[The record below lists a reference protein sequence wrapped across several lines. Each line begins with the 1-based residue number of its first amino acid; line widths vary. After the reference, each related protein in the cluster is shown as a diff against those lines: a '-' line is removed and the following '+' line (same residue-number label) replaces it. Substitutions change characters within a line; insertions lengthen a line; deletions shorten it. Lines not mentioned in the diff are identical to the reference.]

1 MRHHSMLH
9 WLLVCS
15 LSCLGLCVAA
25 KAQQESGQQKEQQPS
40 SNVTSLEEN
49 KTPEPSA
56 PVAPVDP
63 GTYVIGAEDQLR
75 IRVWKEPE
83 VSGDV
88 VVRPDGKITMPLI
101 GEVQAGGKTPTV
113 LAQHIGEKLGQFINR
128 PEVLV
133 EVRGV
138 RSKKY
143 YITGQ
148 VNRTGS
154 FPLTVPTTV
163 LEALSATGG
172 FQQWAKRKKIVII
185 RGDKRHRFNYD
196 EVIEG
201 KNLSQNIV
209 LQNGDVIVVP

>member
-1 MRHHSMLH
+1 MDYHKKLR
-9 WLLVCS
+9 WRLVCLLCS
-15 LSCLGLCVAA
+15 LALCSSTW
-25 KAQQESGQQKEQQPS
+25 AQQEEKERPAPS
-40 SNVTSLEEN
+40 SNIPSIEDP
-49 KTPEPSA
+49 KSSDPSA
-56 PVAPVDP
+56 PAAPVDP
-63 GTYVIGAEDQLR
+63 GKYIIGAEDQLR
-75 IRVWKEPE
+75 VRVWKEPE

-88 VVRPDGKITMPLI
+88 IVRPDGKITLPLI
-101 GEVQAGGKTPTV
+101 GEVQAAGKTPTA
-113 LAQHIGEKLGQFINR
+113 LGQHVTERLSQFINR
-128 PEVLV
+128 PDVLV

-172 FQQWAKRKKIVII
+172 FQQWAKRKKITIL
-185 RGDKRHRFNYD
+185 RGDKRFRFNYD

-201 KNLSQNIV
+201 KNLQQNIN
-209 LQNGDVIVVP
+209 LENGDVVVVP